1 MIDFNPGI
9 NMAMSAINNM
19 SSPPQQP
26 YRCLV
31 CSRRFTRHENL
42 KRHAALHSQSRGR
55 SLLQCEFCAATF
67 SRGDLRN
74 RHVQRKHPEHAGK
87 LMTRPKPQRRLCS
100 GVDGGDGEE
109 AGLAVFGAIGLSQQ
123 SEHCQLDYDH
133 EGYIANDMNFTTH
146 DASTITTTK
155 GGPPR
160 VVTLPATPS
169 SKDTSITIDRLLN
182 IVPNNLQHFV
192 EEPRPSQD
200 SHLDR
205 VHSPMDMYFPSFD
218 ADMAGF
224 NFISSITNKNPSS
237 PPQSRDDGWAP
248 SPIQSARGCELF
260 FTRVA
265 HYVPFIHHSTFD
277 QSQIPLYLLLSML
290 CLGYQYGEDPDCEY
304 QTGTGA
310 SLSKRCFRRARAYIA
325 TIEED
330 EEEAMQ
336 QLPLVQSYLLLQIC
350 AMMFLCGKDSFY
362 GLRAHSKMVSHART
376 GGLMRPAP
384 DNAQGAGNLETLW
397 QGFLKAES
405 LKRTLFAVH
414 QIDALWYQ
422 VLSVP
427 RQLSHLE
434 VKHELPCA
442 EALWNTSS
450 AAEWAHRRL
459 ISQQSGPSINY
470 PDAIRQFLSAEVNPI
485 TFPAFDPY
493 GAINITQFL
502 ISSAREIS
510 GWCTM
515 TGQISLERFEPLKA
529 SLPALGRVICQQREH
544 SDSGHGVLSEMT
556 WHIAMIEIEV
566 WSPSHVGGIVEESVD
581 SLLKQSTY
589 LSPHIELLCEPSI
602 ASAIQPHIDWF
613 LRYLDTTVTSDLEA
627 PWVTLYAY
635 KAFLI
640 AWQFMRGQIPASME
654 VVGVIDGDVEGA
666 LKWAKKVFQRRQKW
680 QLGKLVL
687 QRLESLSNEFHE
699 SVSPKLSEDW
709 SSKQRQQTTRLF
721 L

>member
-1 MIDFNPGI
+1 
-9 NMAMSAINNM
+9 MAMSVTNANDM
-19 SSPPQQP
+19 SSTPQQP

-31 CSRRFTRHENL
+31 CNRCFTRHENL
-42 KRHAALHSQSRGR
+42 KRHAALHSQSQGR
-55 SLLQCEFCAATF
+55 SVLRCEFCATTF

-74 RHVQRKHPEHAGK
+74 RHVHRKHPEHAGK
-87 LMTRPKPQRRLCS
+87 LMTRPKSQRRPNAPCAGLS
-100 GVDGGDGEE
+100 GEDGEE
-109 AGLAVFGAIGLSQQ
+109 VGSAVFDAIGLTQQ

-133 EGYIANDMNFTTH
+133 EGYIAHDLNFTTNSVS
-146 DASTITTTK
+146 ATMSR
-155 GGPPR
+155 GEPPR
-160 VVTLPATPS
+160 VVALSATPPS
-169 SKDTSITIDRLLN
+169 RDKSIAIDRLLN
-182 IVPNNLQHFV
+182 SQNLQHLV
-192 EEPRPSQD
+192 EESRLSQD
-200 SHLDR
+200 SHLDK

-224 NFISSITNKNPSS
+224 NFISAITDKNPSS
-237 PPQSRDDGWAP
+237 SPPQLQEDWAP
-248 SPIQSARGCELF
+248 SPFQYARGCELF
-260 FTRVA
+260 FTHVA
-265 HYVPFIHHSTFD
+265 HYVPFIHYSTFD
-277 QSQIPLYLLLSML
+277 QSQTPLYLLLSML

-304 QTGTGA
+304 ETGTGA
-310 SLSKRCFRRARAYIA
+310 RLSRRCFRRARACIA

-330 EEEAMQ
+330 EEEATQ
-336 QLPLVQSYLLLQIC
+336 QLSLVQSYLLLQIC

-362 GLRAHSKMVSHART
+362 GLGAHSKMISHARS
-376 GGLMRPAP
+376 GGLMRPVL
-384 DNAQGAGNLETLW
+384 DNIQGAGDLETLW
-397 QGFLKAES
+397 QGFLTAES

-422 VLSVP
+422 VLSIP

-434 VKHELPCA
+434 VKHELPCR
-442 EALWNTSS
+442 EDLWNASS

-485 TFPAFDPY
+485 SFPAFDPY
-493 GAINITQFL
+493 GAINIAQFL

-529 SLPALGRVICQQREH
+529 SLPALGRVICQQREQ
-544 SDSGHGVLSEMT
+544 SDSGQGALSEMT

-589 LSPHIELLCEPSI
+589 LSPHIDLLCEPSI
-602 ASAIQPHIDWF
+602 ASAIQPHVDWF

-654 VVGVIDGDVEGA
+654 VVGVLDGDVQGA
-666 LKWAKKVFQRRQKW
+666 LKWAKRVFQRRQRW

-687 QRLESLSNEFHE
+687 ERLDSLSNEFLE
-699 SVSPKLSEDW
+699 PVRPKIPGDW
-709 SSKQRQQTTRLF
+709 TPRQR
-721 L
+721 

>member
-1 MIDFNPGI
+1 
-9 NMAMSAINNM
+9 MAMSTANNLL
-19 SSPPQQP
+19 STPQQP

-55 SLLQCEFCAATF
+55 SLLRCDFCAATF
-67 SRGDLRN
+67 SRSDLRS

-87 LMTRPKPQRRLCS
+87 LTTRPKPQRRPSSLHA
-100 GVDGGDGEE
+100 GVSTEDGEE
-109 AGLAVFGAIGLSQQ
+109 VSSTVFDAVGLSQQ

-133 EGYIANDMNFTTH
+133 HEGYIAEDINFTTN
-146 DASTITTTK
+146 DVSATTATR
-155 GGPPR
+155 GG
-160 VVTLPATPS
+160 S
-169 SKDTSITIDRLLN
+169 SRDKSIAIDRLLN
-182 IVPNNLQHFV
+182 NNLQSFV
-192 EEPRPSQD
+192 EESCPSQD
-200 SHLDR
+200 SPLAKMN
-205 VHSPMDMYFPSFD
+205 SPLDMYFPSFD

-224 NFISSITNKNPSS
+224 NFISAMTDKTPSNS
-237 PPQSRDDGWAP
+237 PPQLQEDWAP
-248 SPIQSARGCELF
+248 SPLQYARGCELF
-260 FTRVA
+260 FTHVA
-265 HYVPFIHHSTFD
+265 HYVPFIHYSTFD
-277 QSQIPLYLLLSML
+277 QSQIPSYLLLSML
-290 CLGYQYGEDPDCEY
+290 CLGYQYGDDPDCEY
-304 QTGTGA
+304 ETGTGA
-310 SLSKRCFRRARAYIA
+310 SLSRRCFRRARGYLA

-330 EEEAMQ
+330 EEETTQ
-336 QLPLVQSYLLLQIC
+336 QLSLVQSYLLLQIC
-350 AMMFLCGKDSFY
+350 AMMFLCGKYSFY
-362 GLRAHSKMVSHART
+362 GLRAHSKMVSHARS

-384 DNAQGAGNLETLW
+384 ENTEGAGDLETLW

-422 VLSVP
+422 VLSIP

-434 VKHELPCA
+434 IKHQLPCR
-442 EALWNTSS
+442 EDLWNASS

-459 ISQQSGPSINY
+459 VSQQPGPSINY
-470 PDAIRQFLSAEVNPI
+470 PDAIRQFLSAEVNPLS
-485 TFPAFDPY
+485 FPAFDLY

-529 SLPALGRVICQQREH
+529 SLPALGRVICQQREEV
-544 SDSGHGVLSEMT
+544 DSRHGALSEMT

-602 ASAIQPHIDWF
+602 ASAIQPHVDWF
-613 LRYLDTTVTSDLEA
+613 LRYLDTTLTSDLEA

-635 KAFLI
+635 QAFLI
-640 AWQFMRGQIPASME
+640 AWQFMRGHIPASME
-654 VVGVIDGDVEGA
+654 VVGVLDGDVEGA
-666 LKWAKKVFQRRQKW
+666 LKWARKVFQRRQKW

-687 QRLESLSNEFHE
+687 ERLESLSNEF
-699 SVSPKLSEDW
+699 L
-709 SSKQRQQTTRLF
+709 
-721 L
+721 